1 MNISA
6 SPTELTGRIVKS
18 RKTTPRAISQLFV
31 AFTLSF
37 AILSL
42 QTAAQTA
49 GAYQVTNFISD
60 GSVSAAF
67 TDPNFINPW
76 AISDSGTWWIST
88 ANTGY
93 NYVVGSTAP
102 VGSIKFKVIVP
113 PASGT
118 GTGSPAGSVTTAGA
132 IPMVLADGTK
142 ASFLF
147 STLDGTISGW
157 NSVLGTANAV
167 TQIAINN
174 SSAGASYPGL
184 AILNTGTA
192 SYILAANFG
201 TANKIEVYS
210 STFAPTTLS
219 GSFTDPSLPAGYAP
233 FSVHVINSQVYVAY
247 ALKGATE
254 PVNALGNG
262 AVSIFDA
269 NGNFVARA
277 ATGGNLESPWGVA
290 IAPADFGIFGGALLI
305 GNVGNGLINAY
316 NPTTYAYMGQLTDGT
331 GTPLS
336 YPGLWELLPGGTKV
350 GNTTSVSGGDPS
362 TVYFTAGLAGEQHG
376 LFAGIANSTTA
387 TGTPSYGFSA
397 ATGTLSVADGSSVQ
411 TTVSVAPTYNFT
423 GTVSLACSGLPFGS
437 TCSFSP
443 AQIGASGTAPS
454 ISTLTIQTRGSTVA
468 LQHTRH
474 GATGVATALL
484 LPFASVVLVFYRR
497 RSRALRG
504 MLGMLVLCGITF
516 AAAAA
521 MMGCRNSMTAATTPP
536 TPITPTG
543 SSQVTVTA
551 SSGSVSQ
558 TAMIALTVTAQ

>member
-1 MNISA
+1 MNISV
-6 SPTELTGRIVKS
+6 SPTERTGLVVKS
-18 RKTTPRAISQLFV
+18 CKTTRVISRVFL
-31 AFTLSF
+31 AFTLSV
-37 AILSL
+37 AVLSL

-49 GAYQVTNFISD
+49 GAYQVTNLISD
-60 GSVSAAF
+60 GSVPAAF

-76 AISDSGTWWIST
+76 AISDSGTWWISA

-93 NYVVGSTAP
+93 DYVVGSTAP

-132 IPMVLADGTK
+132 TPMVLADGTK

-157 NSVLGTANAV
+157 NFALGTANAV

-184 AILNTGTA
+184 AILNTATA

-210 STFAPTTLS
+210 STFAPTALA
-219 GSFTDPSLPAGYAP
+219 GSFTDPTLPAGYAP
-233 FSVHVINSQVYVAY
+233 FSVHVINNQIYVAY
-247 ALKGATE
+247 ALKGTTG

-262 AVSIFDA
+262 AVSIFDT

-277 ATGGNLESPWGVA
+277 ATGGNLDSPWGVA

-305 GNVGNGLINAY
+305 GNFGNGLINAY
-316 NPTTYAYMGQLTDGT
+316 NPTTYAYLGQLTDGT
-331 GTPLS
+331 GTPLN
-336 YPGLWELLPGGTKV
+336 YPALWELLPGGTTV
-350 GNTTSVSGGDPS
+350 GGTTSVSGGDPS
-362 TVYFTAGLAGEQHG
+362 TVYFTAGLAGEAHG
-376 LFAGIANSTTA
+376 LFGGIANSTTA
-387 TGTPSYGFSA
+387 TGTPAYGFSA
-397 ATGTLSVADGSSVQ
+397 ATSALTVADGSSVQ

-423 GTVSLACSGLPFGS
+423 GTVSLSCAGLPFGT

-443 AQIGASGTAPS
+443 AQISATGSAPS
-454 ISTLTIQTRGSTVA
+454 ISTLTIQTRGGTAARLESTGQGTA
-468 LQHTRH
+468 
-474 GATGVATALL
+474 GIATAML
-484 LPFASVVLVFYRR
+484 LPFASVLVFYRR
-497 RSRALRG
+497 RLTGRSGL
-504 MLGMLVLCGITF
+504 LGLLVLCGITF
-516 AAAAA
+516 AAAAV
-521 MMGCRNSMTAATTPP
+521 MMGCRGMAPMSTPP
-536 TPITPTG
+536 PITPTG
-543 SSQVTVTA
+543 TSQVSVTA

-558 TAMIALTVTAQ
+558 TATIELTVTVQ

>member
-1 MNISA
+1 MNISV
-6 SPTELTGRIVKS
+6 SPTERTGLVVKS
-18 RKTTPRAISQLFV
+18 CKTTRVISRVFL
-31 AFTLSF
+31 AFTLSV
-37 AILSL
+37 AVLSL

-49 GAYQVTNFISD
+49 GAYQVTNLISD
-60 GSVSAAF
+60 GSVPAAF

-76 AISDSGTWWIST
+76 AISDSGTWWISA

-93 NYVVGSTAP
+93 DYVVGSTAP

-132 IPMVLADGTK
+132 TPMVLADGTK

-157 NSVLGTANAV
+157 NFALGTANAV

-184 AILNTGTA
+184 AILNTATA

-210 STFAPTTLS
+210 STFAPTALA
-219 GSFTDPSLPAGYAP
+219 GSFTDPTLPAGYAP
-233 FSVHVINSQVYVAY
+233 FSVHVINNQIHVAY
-247 ALKGATE
+247 ALKGTTG

-262 AVSIFDA
+262 AVSIFDT

-277 ATGGNLESPWGVA
+277 ATGGNLDSPWGVA

-305 GNVGNGLINAY
+305 GNFGNGLINAY
-316 NPTTYAYMGQLTDGT
+316 NPTTYAYLGQLTDGT
-331 GTPLS
+331 GTPLN
-336 YPGLWELLPGGTKV
+336 YPALWELLPGGTTV
-350 GNTTSVSGGDPS
+350 GGTTSVSGGDPS
-362 TVYFTAGLAGEQHG
+362 TVYFTAGLAGEAHG
-376 LFAGIANSTTA
+376 LFGGIANSTTA
-387 TGTPSYGFSA
+387 TGTPAYGFSA
-397 ATGTLSVADGSSVQ
+397 ATSALTVADGSSVQ

-423 GTVSLACSGLPFGS
+423 GTVSLSCAGLPFGT

-443 AQIGASGTAPS
+443 AQISATGSAPS
-454 ISTLTIQTRGSTVA
+454 ISTLTIQTRGGTAARLESTGQGTA
-468 LQHTRH
+468 
-474 GATGVATALL
+474 GIATALL
-484 LPFASVVLVFYRR
+484 LPFASVLVFYRR
-497 RSRALRG
+497 RLTGHSGL
-504 MLGMLVLCGITF
+504 LGLLVLCGITL
-516 AAAAA
+516 AAAGGL
-521 MMGCRNSMTAATTPP
+521 MGCRGMAPMSTPP
-536 TPITPTG
+536 PITPTG
-543 SSQVTVTA
+543 TSQVSVTA

-558 TAMIALTVTAQ
+558 TATIELTVTVQ